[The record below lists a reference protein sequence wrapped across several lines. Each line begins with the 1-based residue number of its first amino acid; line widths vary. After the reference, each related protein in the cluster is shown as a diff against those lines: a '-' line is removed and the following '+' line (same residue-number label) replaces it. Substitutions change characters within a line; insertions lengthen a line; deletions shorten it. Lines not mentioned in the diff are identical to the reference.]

1 MAKMKEWNNMTTQ
14 ASGYTA
20 EEILSQLNSETK
32 MGELRKVAKDIK
44 KDHELAMELW
54 ASGEVPARLLATLIM
69 DKKELNQEIIDQL
82 DEDMQVHTVD
92 DRNKLM
98 DWLLSNQLTKNKKG
112 KEMIASWKDSSSALQ
127 RRTYWY
133 YEARQRWTGK
143 AIPENNG
150 EILSAIEEDI
160 VGEDS
165 EVQWAMN
172 FTAGWIGVYDEQY
185 RERCA
190 AIGERIGLYKGEMV
204 SKGCTPNYLPEFI
217 EMEVAKREK

>member
-1 MAKMKEWNNMTTQ
+1 MTKQ
-14 ASGYTA
+14 ASRYTA

-32 MGELRKVAKDIK
+32 MGELRKIAKEIK

-69 DKKELNQEIIDQL
+69 DKKELDQEIIDQL

-98 DWLLSNQLTKNKKG
+98 DWLLANQLTKNKKG
-112 KEMIASWKDSSSALQ
+112 KDMIASWKDSSSALQ

-143 AIPENNG
+143 TIPENNR
-150 EILSAIEEDI
+150 ELVSLIEENIAD
-160 VGEDS
+160 EEP

-172 FTAGWIGVYDEQY
+172 FTAGWIGVFDEQH

-190 AIGERIGLYKGEMV
+190 AIGEKTGLYKEEMV

-217 EMEVAKREK
+217 EMEVAKRKNK